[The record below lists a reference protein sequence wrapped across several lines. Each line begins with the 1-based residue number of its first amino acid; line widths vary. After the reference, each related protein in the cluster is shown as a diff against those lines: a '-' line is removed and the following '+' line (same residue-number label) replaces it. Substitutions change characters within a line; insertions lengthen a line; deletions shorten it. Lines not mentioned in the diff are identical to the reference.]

1 MCLGSDLWIQSRKGG
16 FIYFFL
22 TCNQNLMETKEKKI
36 KHILRTI
43 AVGFSADFSVNVC
56 SKFVGIFN
64 IIYCLPSNCLL

>member
-1 MCLGSDLWIQSRKGG
+1 
-16 FIYFFL
+16 
-22 TCNQNLMETKEKKI
+22 METKEKKI

-64 IIYCLPSNCLL
+64 VIYCLPSNCLL